1 MSNNPNRSWLH
12 SNPTISSSNLL
23 IQHQSNQFDSIHTS
37 TTTTTTRRTTIS
49 SHPSDSDSDLPN
61 QNQPSPNS
69 PQSHTTTIGLTLP
82 PPEPERPLLSPLL
95 ALAAYAALA
104 MAALTGLAAVLLTGY
119 GLSAFDDA
127 RRRLTGVVSAYH
139 PSRPNP
145 SQSSNSTSRTTPQ
158 TSQHDRIPRSVR
170 TSARTQPTG
179 YNVQTP
185 MESSEESDEKGS
197 TEGSGVGFGS
207 GSGSGRTTQE
217 ETSDCNSHEL
227 HPPRPPLTVLVGSV
241 ILTLVIVAVRLMV
254 MWWMGQQVPKNTTR
268 AFQNGRRA
276 YEAATR
282 RNFHQPRSMW

>member
-12 SNPTISSSNLL
+12 SNPTISSTLL
-23 IQHQSNQFDSIHTS
+23 IQHQSNSFNSIQTS

-49 SHPSDSDSDLPN
+49 SHSSDSDLPN
-61 QNQPSPNS
+61 HHQSNS
-69 PQSHTTTIGLTLP
+69 NSHESIHTSIGLNFP
-82 PPEPERPLLSPLL
+82 PPPPPPERPLLSPLL

-139 PSRPNP
+139 PSRYNP
-145 SQSSNSTSRTTPQ
+145 SQSSNSTSGTPPE
-158 TSQHDRIPRSVR
+158 TSQHDRFPPSVR
-170 TSARTQPTG
+170 TSARTQPAG

-197 TEGSGVGFGS
+197 TEGSGGVGS
-207 GSGSGRTTQE
+207 GTRRTTQE
-217 ETSDCNSHEL
+217 ETAADCNTAEL

-241 ILTLVIVAVRLMV
+241 ILTLIIVAVRLMV

-276 YEAATR
+276 YEAANR
-282 RNFHQPRSMW
+282 RNLYQTRSMW